1 MGNIA
6 IEFDN
11 VSKQYALGSIGTGTL
26 SRDLNRW
33 WARIRGKEDPYLR
46 IGEVND
52 RSQKAMGN
60 FVWALKDINFKV
72 ERGEV
77 LGIIGKNGA
86 GKSTLLKIL
95 SRVTSPTTG
104 CIRAKGRIA
113 SLLEVGTGFHPDLTG
128 RENIYLFAILFLMFD
143 IETVLLYP
151 WAVVVKQF
159 GAMALVSIGFF
170 LLVLVFGLA
179 YAWRKGALEWK

>member
-77 LGIIGKNGA
+77 LGIHWQEWGGQ
-86 GKSTLLKIL
+86 
-95 SRVTSPTTG
+95 VYF
-104 CIRAKGRIA
+104 
-113 SLLEVGTGFHPDLTG
+113 V
-128 RENIYLFAILFLMFD
+128 ENIVSCHFPHNGMYQG
-143 IETVLLYP
+143 E
-151 WAVVVKQF
+151 
-159 GAMALVSIGFF
+159 GAYRFF
-170 LLVLVFGLA
+170 TGSGNRFSS
-179 YAWRKGALEWK
+179 